1 MSSYAVLGA
10 TGNTGQALVQVL
22 LQSPRNQIHAYC
34 RSKSKLVRVCPAAA
48 DEKQVRV
55 FEGSL
60 DNVAL
65 LADCMRGTRAV
76 FLAVAIIDNMPGCT
90 IAIDTARVVVAA
102 LKKLHGESGAGAK
115 LPRLIVLSSASLEDS
130 FCGDVPALVH
140 RVLNTAVSNLYKDLA
155 EAESFL
161 RAEQSWIST
170 TFVKPGGLVNDR
182 RKGHE
187 ISMTTAKTPL
197 SFLDLA
203 AGMVEMADS
212 DDGRYDMKNVSVL
225 ATAKDVVFPWD
236 GIYFVFTGLLY
247 HFFPW
252 TYRYLGEYPLPKS
265 GK

>member
-1 MSSYAVLGA
+1 MPSYAVLGA

-22 LQSPRNQIHAYC
+22 LQSPNNEIHAYC
-34 RSKSKLVRVCPAAA
+34 RSKSKLERVCPAAR
-48 DEKQVRV
+48 DNKQIRA

-60 DNVAL
+60 EDVSL
-65 LADCMRGTRAV
+65 LADCIRGTRAV

-90 IAIDTARVVVAA
+90 IAMDTARVVVAA
-102 LKKLHGESGAGAK
+102 LTKLKTESDASAK
-115 LPRLIVLSSASLEDS
+115 LPKLMVLSSASLEDS

-140 RVLNTAVSNLYKDLA
+140 RVLSTAVSNLYKDLA
-155 EAESFL
+155 EAETFL

-170 TFVKPGGLVNDR
+170 TFIKPGGLVHDKQ
-182 RKGHE
+182 KGHE
-187 ISMTTAKTPL
+187 ISMVTAKTPL

-203 AGMVEMADS
+203 AGMVEVADS

-252 TYRYLGEYPLPKS
+252 TYHYLGEYPMSKPRK
-265 GK
+265 

>member
-1 MSSYAVLGA
+1 MPTYAVLGA
-10 TGNTGQALVQVL
+10 TGNTGQALLHVL
-22 LQSPRNQIHAYC
+22 LQSPNNHIHAYC
-34 RSKSKLVRVCPAAA
+34 RSKSKLERVCSVSAGN
-48 DEKQVRV
+48 KHVRA

-60 DNVAL
+60 EDVSL
-65 LADCMRGTRAV
+65 LADCIRGTRAV

-102 LKKLHGESGAGAK
+102 LEKLRTESGARAK
-115 LPRLIVLSSASLEDS
+115 LPKLIVLSSASLEES

-140 RVLNTAVSNLYKDLA
+140 RVLSTAVSNLYKDLA

-170 TFVKPGGLVNDR
+170 TFIKPGGLVHDKQ
-182 RKGHE
+182 KGHQ

-203 AGMVEMADS
+203 AGMVEVADS
-212 DDGRYDMKNVSVL
+212 DDGQYDMKNVSVL
-225 ATAKDVVFPWD
+225 AAATDVVFPWD
-236 GIYFVFTGLLY
+236 GIYFVCTGLLF

-252 TYRYLGEYPLPKS
+252 TYHYLGEYPLPKY